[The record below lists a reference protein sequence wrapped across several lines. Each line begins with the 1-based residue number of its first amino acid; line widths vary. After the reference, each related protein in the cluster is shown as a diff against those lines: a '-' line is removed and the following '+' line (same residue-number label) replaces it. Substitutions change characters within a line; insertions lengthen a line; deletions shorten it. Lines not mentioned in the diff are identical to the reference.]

1 MNLNKL
7 GYTKVE
13 LIIVVVLLGIVAF
26 ITINKTSYAFQMDD
40 RKVEE
45 EVINLI
51 EVQAQ
56 DYAQDHLELFK
67 ETNTTFILV
76 NDLVENDYMI
86 GNEEG
91 LVLDPTDSN
100 KNYNENKVK
109 LEYNPEKNEVQA
121 TFVP

>member
-1 MNLNKL
+1 
-7 GYTKVE
+7 
-13 LIIVVVLLGIVAF
+13 
-26 ITINKTSYAFQMDD
+26 
-40 RKVEE
+40 
-45 EVINLI
+45 
-51 EVQAQ
+51 
-56 DYAQDHLELFK
+56 
-67 ETNTTFILV
+67 
-76 NDLVENDYMI
+76 MI